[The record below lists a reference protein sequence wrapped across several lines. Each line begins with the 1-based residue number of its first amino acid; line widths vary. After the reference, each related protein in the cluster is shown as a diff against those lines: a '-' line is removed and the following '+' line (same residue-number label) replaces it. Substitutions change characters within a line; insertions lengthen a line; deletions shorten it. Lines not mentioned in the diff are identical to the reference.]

1 MLKKIGVNYLKRKFG
16 TINTKLTIFF
26 ILSVVLVSLFAC
38 QNKIEDENYIWKKLK
53 VTATAYNSF
62 PSQTSKI
69 HPGITA
75 WGDSLR
81 PGMKII
87 AVSKDLIALGLDYNT
102 QVKIQGDTGI
112 YLVKDKMHSKW
123 KNRIDIYMGK
133 DKEKALK
140 WGRKKITIH
149 YRVKRDSTEMK

>member
-1 MLKKIGVNYLKRKFG
+1 M
-16 TINTKLTIFF
+16 KLTKFF
-26 ILSVVLVSLFAC
+26 ILFGVLVSLSAC
-38 QNKIEDENYIWKKLK
+38 QNKMEDDNYIWKKLK

-102 QVKIQGDTGI
+102 HVKIQGDTSI